1 VTADGKMFLSKSGNL
16 KEGSDPLTL
25 VLNWP
30 AELKK

>member
-1 VTADGKMFLSKSGNL
+1 VTADGKRFVVNSFDR
-16 KEGSDPLTL
+16 KEGGEPATI